1 MKKAGYITFMLFCF
15 IWFGS
20 AAQSLEIQKTSLTYK
35 DSLQLD
41 FYHTEESNKHPNLLL
56 VLMHGGGF
64 ASGKKDGK
72 DESEFCRDMASRG
85 YAVASISY
93 RLTRKNDPF
102 NCDCDTEK
110 KIGSFVSASE
120 DLSDAIHFLK
130 AEKEL
135 IFDRNKIVLA
145 GSSAGAETVLHYAFM
160 NHDYRFS
167 HISPTKISG
176 MISFAGAIANASY
189 ITKNNT
195 VPSLFIH
202 GKKDEL
208 VPFGTAPHHYCTE
221 DKKGYL
227 LLDGPATMVK
237 KLKAHG
243 GSYMLA
249 FDPEGKHD
257 WANKA
262 YFQTELVARF
272 LKELVEDK
280 KFVQAS
286 IELDHV
292 SSEEESVI
300 EHP

>member
-1 MKKAGYITFMLFCF
+1 MKKAGHITGILFCF
-15 IWFGS
+15 IWFGLV
-20 AAQSLEIQKTSLTYK
+20 AQSPAVHKTSLTYK
-35 DSLQLD
+35 DTLQLD
-41 FYHTEESNKHPNLLL
+41 FYSSKIKAGASNLLL
-56 VLMHGGGF
+56 VLVHGGGF
-64 ASGKKDGK
+64 ASGKKDGT
-72 DESEFCRDMASRG
+72 DESEFCRNMAAKG

-102 NCDCDTEK
+102 NCDCDTAK

-130 AEKEL
+130 GEEEL
-135 IFDRNKIVLA
+135 FFDRNRIVLV
-145 GSSAGAETVLHYAFM
+145 GSSAGAETILHYAFM

-167 HISPTKISG
+167 HISPTKVSG
-176 MISFAGAIANASY
+176 VISFAGAISNASY

-208 VPFGTAPHHYCTE
+208 VPFSTAPHHYCSE

-227 LLDGPATMVK
+227 LLDGPETMVK
-237 KLKAHG
+237 KLQAQG
-243 GSYMLA
+243 GSYILA
-249 FDPEGKHD
+249 FDPEGNHD

-262 YFQTELVARF
+262 YLQTDLVSRF

-280 KFVQAS
+280 KFIQAT
-286 IELDHV
+286 IQLDD
-292 SSEEESVI
+292 EPVI
-300 EHP
+300 ENP